1 MIKRHK
7 IPLPSSNSN
16 YYQLFDFNVGITV
29 EFYGKQFKII
39 GADNFTRDFL
49 KKAGV
54 DVPDNL
60 PMPIDPYFINREKVR
75 LKNIIELSYSKCI
88 TV

>member
-1 MIKRHK
+1 MPPNRDRQ
-7 IPLPSSNSN
+7 NN
-16 YYQLFDFNVGITV
+16 NDYYQLLDFNVGATV

-54 DVPDNL
+54 DVPENL
-60 PMPIDPYFINREKVR
+60 PHPSDPCFINAEQVMYTAVTYSNR
-75 LKNIIELSYSKCI
+75 L
-88 TV
+88 